1 MEWTQLRAGARA
13 AEVAARTAAEETEAL
28 LAARQRQEQSVS
40 LVTAHYDCA
49 RVQVRNWL
57 GGGGWRWWVHA
68 HHLRARLVSRAAR
81 ECTHLRPALKQGG
94 RQRRGA
100 AGGRG
105 GCGL

>member
-57 GGGGWRWWVHA
+57 GGG
-68 HHLRARLVSRAAR
+68 
-81 ECTHLRPALKQGG
+81 
-94 RQRRGA
+94 
-100 AGGRG
+100 AGGG
-105 GCGL
+105 GCTPTTCARGW